1 MRSLP
6 GVALRGPE
14 EPYANTGRHEILGH
28 VMRTRPVLCAI
39 DEGEVSRHAVEA
51 AAWLAQDLD
60 TGVVL
65 AHAFDPMG
73 IPARPR
79 PEMLA
84 RGITDADLEDVAR
97 RAARLLLRDAA
108 TRVAGVEVATE
119 LVEGQVVPELL
130 ELAEAR
136 WATLLVAGTAAR
148 GGIER
153 MLLGSVSGALA
164 QAAPCPVIAVQRGA
178 ALQEPGPVVAGYDG
192 SAHSLR
198 AARHAASL
206 AARLGRELVLL
217 HVTRGEGVEP
227 DEELARELYAAGVG
241 GLGDDPGRPAPDLK
255 VRLEVEEGE
264 PVQVLA
270 AVGREQ
276 SAALLVTGTRGRSA
290 LSSALL
296 GSVSVGLVGAAGRP
310 VALVPATAGETP
322 AG

>member
-1 MRSLP
+1 MR
-6 GVALRGPE
+6 ALDGPE
-14 EPYANTGRHEILGH
+14 EPSADAGRREILGH
-28 VMRTRPVLCAI
+28 VVGARPVMCAI
-39 DEGEVSRHAVEA
+39 ESGEASRHAVQA
-51 AAWLAQDLD
+51 AAWLARDLD
-60 TGVVL
+60 TALVV
-65 AHAFDPMG
+65 AHAFDPMA

-79 PEMLA
+79 QEMLA
-84 RGITDADLEDVAR
+84 RGITDDDLEQVAR
-97 RAARLLLRDAA
+97 RAASLLLRDAA
-108 TRVAGVEVATE
+108 ASVTGVEAATE

-136 WATLLVAGTAAR
+136 WAMLLVAGTAAR
-148 GGIER
+148 EGIER
-153 MLLGSVSGALA
+153 VLVGSVSGALA
-164 QAAPCPVIAVQRGA
+164 AAAPCPVVAVPRGA
-178 ALQEPGPVVAGYDG
+178 ALDDPGPVVAGYDG

-241 GLGDDPGRPAPDLK
+241 GLGDDPGRPALDLK
-255 VRLEVEEGE
+255 VRLEVEEGD

-270 AVGREQ
+270 AVAREQ
-276 SAALLVTGTRGRSA
+276 AAALLVTGTRGRNA

-296 GSVSVGLVGAAGRP
+296 GSVSVGLVAAAGRP
-310 VALVPATAGETP
+310 VALVPASAGEVP